1 MGGRGSAGGASGGMG
16 RVAEFSAP
24 RMSGSEKQVAWA
36 TDILREP
43 YTALDGEAKSH
54 ERTAKALGSHGGRE
68 LEQARAYRN
77 AQNRYAEQVKQ
88 LGELN
93 LAAGQVIDR
102 KDRFMGIARA
112 IAEDEF
118 KRRGFKPYEVSLPR

>member
-1 MGGRGSAGGASGGMG
+1 MGGRGSAGSAGGMG

-43 YTALDGEAKSH
+43 YTALGGQAKSH
-54 ERTAKALGSHGGRE
+54 ERTAKELGNHGGRE

-93 LAAGQVIDR
+93 LTAGQVIDR
-102 KDRFMGIARA
+102 KNRFMGIARA